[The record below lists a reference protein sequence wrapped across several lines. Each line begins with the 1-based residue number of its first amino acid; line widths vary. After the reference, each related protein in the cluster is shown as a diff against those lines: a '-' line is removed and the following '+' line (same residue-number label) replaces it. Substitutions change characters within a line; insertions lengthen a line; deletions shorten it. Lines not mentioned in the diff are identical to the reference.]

1 MKEISNIEIDRIQR
15 EVLEA
20 NDLVWNN
27 RTSPSPDY
35 DPEKL
40 IGDAF
45 EKSYRINYRFGIGRC
60 LLNQGMGA
68 FIIHHDVPGSDKL
81 INEAR
86 TIFSEL
92 NDAQWVANAD
102 LTQAIIKNST
112 VNAETALYLG
122 LKGMEYYDRQPEHN
136 DFRMACYVIGTIYKD
151 LKKYEEA
158 ERYYKRGIAMDQIPN
173 SWSARLYTGVANILN
188 DRGEFEE
195 ALSMAQNALRLLK
208 EEKNVIGI
216 SRALNDIGAIYYKLK
231 DYNRAIQNIQ
241 EALEIRKE
249 TKIKHF
255 ILGSLIDLA
264 NVYADTE
271 KTDEAINCLLEAEP
285 IAIETKHNARLAI
298 IYQQLAGLYKQSGNL
313 EKTLTAYEKLIAVNA
328 LISSSEKENKISQ
341 TELKLLKEKEEEIER
356 LRNVEL
362 KNAYEIIAEKNKE
375 ITDSIHYAKR
385 IQNTILS
392 PEEELKKYL
401 GDYFI
406 FFQPKD
412 IVSGDFYWSI
422 VMKRQ
427 DGNEDFYLA
436 VCDSTGHGVP
446 GAFMSLLNTN
456 LLNEAIYEKQ
466 IEEPHLILNYVRQ
479 RLIDSISREGQK
491 DGFDG
496 ILIRFCRHSNK
507 LSYAAA
513 NNAPVLI
520 RQNEIFELKTDKMPV
535 GYAEKLNSFSL
546 HEVDLK
552 ENDAFYFITDGYAD
566 QFGGDKGKKFKNKTL
581 NELFLKIATEKSE
594 MQKEILQST
603 FESWK
608 GNLEQ
613 VDDVCVVGLHV
624 K

>member
-1 MKEISNIEIDRIQR
+1 MADLSIKDIDQIQR

-27 RTSPSPDY
+27 RTSPSPNY

-40 IGDAF
+40 IGDALRKS
-45 EKSYRINYRFGIGRC
+45 EKINYRFGVARC

-68 FIIHHDVPGSDKL
+68 FIVNHDVPGSDRL

-86 TIFSEL
+86 TVFSEL

-151 LKKYEEA
+151 LKKHEEA
-158 ERYYKRGIAMDQIPN
+158 EKYYKRGIAEDLVPN

-188 DRGEFEE
+188 DRGEYNE
-195 ALSMAQNALRLLK
+195 ALSMAQNGLRLLK
-208 EEKNVIGI
+208 IEKNVIGI

-231 DYNRAIQNIQ
+231 EYDLAIKNIT

-264 NVYADTE
+264 NVYADSNKTE
-271 KTDEAINCLLEAEP
+271 LALGCLLEAEP
-285 IAIETKHNARLAI
+285 VAIETKHNGRLAAV
-298 IYQQLAGLYKQSGNL
+298 YQQMATMYKALGEI
-313 EKTLTAYEKLIAVNA
+313 EKALVTYEKLLAVNA
-328 LISSSEKENKISQ
+328 LISASEKENKISQ
-341 TELKLLKEKEEEIER
+341 TELKLVKEKEEEIER

-362 KNAYEIIAEKNKE
+362 KNAYEVIAEKNKE

-392 PEEELKKYL
+392 PDDELKKYL
-401 GDYFI
+401 GEYFI

-412 IVSGDFYWSI
+412 IVSGDFYWSM
-422 VMKRQ
+422 VMKRPY
-427 DGNEDFYLA
+427 GNEDFYLA

-466 IEEPHLILNYVRQ
+466 IEEPNLILNYVRQ
-479 RLIDSISREGQK
+479 RLIDSISKEGQK

-496 ILIRFCRHSNK
+496 ILIRYCRHSK
-507 LSYAAA
+507 KIAYAAA
-513 NNAPVLI
+513 NNVPVLV
-520 RQNEIFELKTDKMPV
+520 RKNELTELKADKMPV
-535 GYAEKLNSFSL
+535 GFGEKKDSFTL
-546 HEVDLK
+546 HEMDVIPGDHLYL
-552 ENDAFYFITDGYAD
+552 FTDGYAD
-566 QFGGDKGKKFKNKTL
+566 QFGGEKGKKFKYRSL
-581 NELFLKIATEKSE
+581 HELICKNASLPVHA
-594 MQKEILQST
+594 QKENLAVV
-603 FESWK
+603 FENWK
-608 GNLEQ
+608 GSLEQ
-613 VDDVCVVGLHV
+613 VDDVCILGFRVG
-624 K
+624 